1 MRRMPRTTDD
11 EQLHMTS
18 LIDMSFLLLVFFM
31 CLPFKC
37 LDHKLQAFLPRG
49 EGFSPRFAPARDTV
63 KIRIR
68 RQGDDLLYALG
79 QHAMPSAE
87 GLQPVIRALGP
98 DYRYEIDAGATVPWQ
113 GVVDAVN
120 VLASAE
126 CKDVCFRGGPPLT
139 PEVRRR

>member
-1 MRRMPRTTDD
+1 MPRTPDD
-11 EQLHMTS
+11 EQLQMTS

-49 EGFSPRFAPARDTV
+49 EGIGPWSAAQKDTV

-68 RQGDDLLYALG
+68 RQGDDLVYALG
-79 QHAMPSAE
+79 QHATPSAE
-87 GLQPVIRALGP
+87 GLEPVIRALGP
-98 DYRYEIDAGATVPWQ
+98 DYRYEIDAGPTVPWQ
-113 GVVDAVN
+113 RVVDAVN
-120 VLASAE
+120 LLAAAG
-126 CKDVCFRGGPPLT
+126 CKDVRFRGGPPLT